1 MKAIMQAIFGGYSSR
16 NWTVNGKSGV
26 TNKVLLLGVGDE
38 ESSSREFK
46 VDSKEDFTKLVR
58 FQEYQF
64 IMDIPEV
71 IKDNFGNNK
80 PVTCVGYLPFE
91 KGAK

>member
-1 MKAIMQAIFGGYSSR
+1 M
-16 NWTVNGKSGV
+16 NGKSGV

-58 FQEYQF
+58 FKEYQF

-71 IKDNFGNNK
+71 IKDHYGNPK
-80 PVTCVGYLPFE
+80 QVSCIGYIPFE
-91 KGAK
+91 KDTK

>member
-1 MKAIMQAIFGGYSSR
+1 MKAIMQAVFGGYSQKPW
-16 NWTVNGKSGV
+16 NINGKSGV
-26 TNKVLLLGVGDE
+26 SSKVLLLGVGDD

-46 VDSKEDFTKLVR
+46 VDSKDDFKNLVR

-71 IKDNFGNNK
+71 IKDSYGNNK
-80 PVTCVGYLPFE
+80 QVVCVGYLPFE
-91 KGAK
+91 KSGK